1 MPDDRGALA
10 LMMVEALAGVM
21 PLSADLPFPPQRTTA
36 AFQVWM
42 DTLMASGRGRYAQAL
57 RHMPR
62 LEDLSILISSDLS
75 AVLLKALRL
84 RRTDEGLDVDPGY
97 AGWADFIAD
106 LRREAGAP

>member
-1 MPDDRGALA
+1 
-10 LMMVEALAGVM
+10 MMIEALAGVM
-21 PLSADLPFPPQRTTA
+21 PLSVELPFPPQRTTP

-62 LEDLSILISSDLS
+62 LEDLSILISGELS

-84 RRTDEGLDVDPGY
+84 RRAGDGHLDVDPGY

-106 LRREAGAP
+106 LKRAIAVETP